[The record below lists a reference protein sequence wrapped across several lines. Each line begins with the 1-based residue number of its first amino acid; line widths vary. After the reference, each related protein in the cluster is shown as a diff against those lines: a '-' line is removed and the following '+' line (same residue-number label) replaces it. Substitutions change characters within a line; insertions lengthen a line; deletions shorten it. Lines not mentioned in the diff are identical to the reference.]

1 MPRRELPPRCRS
13 GKERNSW
20 AWSLATLGIA
30 SLGCVPQAEPEP
42 DDGTCPTVIWGE
54 PRRPGEPLAVLGSW
68 DDWST
73 PIPMHDYAGAEQTGE
88 DVSSHAWQLAE
99 LSLPPGV
106 HGYLVVEEGRGHVD
120 DHNALTGF
128 RERDGLEISRLEVL
142 DCRQPRL
149 AIEAVHEDEPD
160 GSSIAAHI
168 TPALDEAPLDPG
180 SVRAELVDGTPV
192 DVAAEGD
199 TILVTARGLPRG
211 KHRVRITASDTT
223 GRAAEPVTAVVWVE
237 PVARAWDDGIVYQIM
252 LDRFRGDGG
261 AALDPP
267 RDVGARAGGTLDGVL
282 AELRAG
288 TFDALGVSALWI
300 SPVYLNPSEARE
312 GRDDDHLYEAYHG
325 YWPLDTRTVDPRIGG
340 EAALRA
346 LVAEAHARGIRVL
359 LDLVPNHL
367 YEDNPRVAEHRAQ
380 GWFHEHEPECI
391 CGAPT
396 CPWSEFIEV
405 CWFTPY
411 LPDLRFE
418 QPTVMELAVEDA
430 IFWHEGFDTDG
441 FRIDAVPMMPR
452 ATARRIAH
460 AMRAA
465 TAPRAAAFTMGEIFT
480 GPGPSG
486 TEIIRYHLGPDGL
499 DSAFDFPLMWAL
511 RDALASES
519 AGLSAIEASLANTER
534 ALAGSGALMATMIGN
549 HDVTRFASA
558 AAGDVGSPWDDPPAQ
573 PLAADAYARTGLAL
587 GLVLT
592 LPGLPVIYYGDE
604 VGLAGSADPDNRRV
618 MPELAS
624 LEPARVALLELVQR
638 VAAVR
643 RCVPALRR
651 GDRRALL
658 VGRDHYAFTRDA
670 GDGAPAVVLLS
681 REAAAA
687 SLELPAGS
695 TTAPGWY
702 KDALSGDRFEL
713 GPQGAVVEMEPRSL
727 RVLVPESLPCG

>member
-1 MPRRELPPRCRS
+1 MGRV
-13 GKERNSW
+13 
-20 AWSLATLGIA
+20 AWPWSVA
-30 SLGCVPQAEPEP
+30 SLGLAVVGCVPHEEPAL
-42 DDGTCPTVIWGE
+42 DDGTCPTVVWGE
-54 PRRPGEPLAVLGSW
+54 PRRAGEPLAVLGSW

-73 PIPMHDYAGAEQTGE
+73 PIAMREHTGAQA
-88 DVSSHAWQLAE
+88 SMHAWQLAE
-99 LSLPPGV
+99 LSLTPGI

-120 DHNALTGF
+120 AYNPLTGF
-128 RERDGLEISRLEVL
+128 READGLEVSRLEVL
-142 DCRQPRL
+142 DCHRPWL

-160 GSSIAAHI
+160 GATLDVRL
-168 TPALDEAPLDPG
+168 TPALDEAPLDPA
-180 SVRAELVDGTPV
+180 SVRAELVPGVGAELAAGGSLAIEASAEDGAI
-192 DVAAEGD
+192 VARAS
-199 TILVTARGLPRG
+199 GLPRG
-211 KHRVRITASDTT
+211 KHRVRITASDTL
-223 GRAAEPVTAVVWVE
+223 GRAAEPVIGVVWVE
-237 PVARAWDDGIVYQIM
+237 PVAPAWDDGIVYQIV

-261 AALDPP
+261 AVLDPP
-267 RDVGARAGGTLDGVL
+267 RDVGARAGGTLDGVR

-288 TFDALGVSALWI
+288 TFEALGVSALWL
-300 SPVYLNPSEARE
+300 SPVYLNPDEARE

-325 YWPLDTRTVDPRIGG
+325 YWPLDTRVVDPRLGG

-346 LVAEAHARGIRVL
+346 LVSEAHARGIRVL

-367 YEDNPRVAEHRAQ
+367 YEDNPRVAENRAQ
-380 GWFHEHEPECI
+380 GWFHEHDPACI
-391 CGAPT
+391 CGSPT

-418 QPTVMELAVEDA
+418 QPAVMELAVDDA
-430 IFWHEGFDTDG
+430 RFWHDGFDTDG

-452 ATARRIAH
+452 ATTRRIAH
-460 AMRAA
+460 ALRAA

-480 GPGPSG
+480 GPGPGG

-499 DSAFDFPLMWAL
+499 DSAFDFPLMWAI
-511 RDALASES
+511 RDVLASES
-519 AGLSAIEASLANTER
+519 AGFSTVEASLANTEH

-549 HDVTRFASA
+549 HDVTRFVSE
-558 AAGDVGSPWDDPPAQ
+558 AAGEVGSPWDDPPAQ
-573 PLAADAYARTGLAL
+573 PLDPDVYARTGLAL

-604 VGLAGSADPDNRRV
+604 LGLAGSADPDNRRV

-624 LEPARVALLELVQR
+624 LPPERAALHELVQR

-658 VGRDHYAFTRDA
+658 VGRDQYAFTRDA

-681 REAAAA
+681 RETAAA
-687 SLELPAGS
+687 SLRLPAGS
-695 TTAPGWY
+695 TTVPGWY
-702 KDALSGDRFEL
+702 KDALTGDRFEL

-727 RVLVPESLPCG
+727 RVLVPESSSCD

>member
-1 MPRRELPPRCRS
+1 MRAARS
-13 GKERNSW
+13 RIVGSLGLAVRGLVSLGIVASTACVLDSSEGDG
-20 AWSLATLGIA
+20 SLAAG
-30 SLGCVPQAEPEP
+30 E
-42 DDGTCPTVIWGE
+42 CPVIVWGQ

-68 DDWST
+68 DGWSVPT
-73 PIPMHDYAGAEQTGE
+73 PMRDLPESDSPE
-88 DVSSHAWQLAE
+88 DEWQLAE
-99 LSLPPGV
+99 LALPPGI

-120 DHNALTGF
+120 DTNPLTSF
-128 RERDGLEISRLEVL
+128 REVDGLEVSRLEVP
-142 DCRQPRL
+142 DCRQPAL
-149 AIEAVHEDEPD
+149 VVEAVHEDASD
-160 GSSIAAHI
+160 GFAIELRLR
-168 TPALDEAPLDPG
+168 PALDEQPLAAMG
-180 SVRAELVDGTPV
+180 VRAELADGTPLAV
-192 DVAAEGD
+192 EDLDEAAG
-199 TILVTARGLPRG
+199 TARVRARALPRG
-211 KHRVRITASDTT
+211 KHRVRATATDAA
-223 GRAAEPVTAVVWVE
+223 GRETAPAWGVGWVD
-237 PVARAWDDGIVYQIM
+237 PVAPQWDDGIVYQIM
-252 LDRFRGDGG
+252 IDRFRGDGG
-261 AALDPP
+261 AVLAPP
-267 RDVGARAGGTLDGVL
+267 PNAGARAGGTLDGVV

-288 TFDALGVSALWI
+288 TFEALGVSALWL
-300 SPVYLNPSEARE
+300 SPVYLNPEEPRE
-312 GRDDDHLYEAYHG
+312 GRDDDHLYEGYHG
-325 YWPLDTRTVDPRIGG
+325 YWPLDTRAVDPRIGG

-367 YEDNPRVAEHRAQ
+367 YEDNPRVAENRGR
-380 GWFHEHEPECI
+380 GWFHEHDPACI

-396 CPWSEFIEV
+396 CSWAEFIEV

-418 QPTVMELAVEDA
+418 HPEVMELAVQDA
-430 IFWHEGFDTDG
+430 LWWHEGFDTDG

-452 ATARRIAH
+452 AATRRIAH
-460 AMRAA
+460 GMRAA

-480 GPGPSG
+480 GPGPGG

-511 RDALASES
+511 RDALAWET
-519 AGLSAIEASLANTER
+519 AGLSTIEASLANTER
-534 ALAGSGALMATMIGN
+534 ALAGSGALLGTFIGN
-549 HDVTRFASA
+549 HDVTRFASE
-558 AAGDVGSPWDDPPAQ
+558 AAGEVGTPWDDPPAQ
-573 PLAADAYARTGLAL
+573 PSAADVYARTGLAL

-618 MPELAS
+618 MPDLAA
-624 LEPARVALLELVQR
+624 LDPDRLALLDLVR
-638 VAAVR
+638 RTAALR

-681 REAAAA
+681 REASTAT
-687 SLELPAGS
+687 LELPAGS
-695 TTAPGWY
+695 TSVPGWY

-727 RVLVPESLPCG
+727 RVLVPESLPCD